1 VVRAGE
7 RLLAAARA
15 ASADEFMRGQM
26 EAFEARRATRRAARA
41 FGDGH
46 FDVPECAEC
55 VKAGATVVESFLIHS
70 DPDPLPVPDEDDYQR
85 PAEIDRLM
93 ALGYSAGTARLAA
106 VPYRTGTGWPE
117 ISR

>member
-26 EAFEARRATRRAARA
+26 EAFEARRASRRAARA

-55 VKAGATVVESFLIHS
+55 VAAGATVVESFLIHS
-70 DPDPLPVPDEDDYQR
+70 DPDPLPVPDEDEYQQR
-85 PAEIDRLM
+85 GSL
-93 ALGYSAGTARLAA
+93 YSAG
-106 VPYRTGTGWPE
+106 E
-117 ISR
+117 ITRVSDSGGSVSWVQAHW